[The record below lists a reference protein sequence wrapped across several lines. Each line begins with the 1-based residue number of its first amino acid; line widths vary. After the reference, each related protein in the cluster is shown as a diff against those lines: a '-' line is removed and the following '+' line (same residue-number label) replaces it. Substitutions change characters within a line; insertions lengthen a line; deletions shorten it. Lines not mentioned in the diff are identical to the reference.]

1 MTLLWVSMVTMMLMG
16 FPFMV
21 LILGSLMLH
30 LEIAMPMFNMTV
42 IVQQV
47 LAGLTPSALQAVPMF
62 ILGAGILTSGKA
74 AERLISMVRV
84 MVGHI
89 PGGLAITT
97 NASCTLFGA
106 VSGSTQA
113 TVAAIGG
120 TMRPMLLRAGY
131 KSPFTLGLIINASD
145 VALLIPPSIG
155 FIVYGVVTNTS
166 VGKLFLAGIL
176 PGIMIFLMFSTYVF
190 FYSYFKRVGVAPKST
205 GRERVTA
212 FREGFPVLGFPI
224 IIIGGIYTGLFSPTE
239 AAAAAVLYALILE
252 TLVYRTMNWGKLV
265 KVLLDTGVITGVVF
279 VLVGAGQAFS
289 WLISFLKIPQEV
301 MPAILGADPTRLHVL
316 IVVVI
321 AYFVACMFVD
331 PIVAIYVFSPIFAPY
346 VIATGIDSVFLGVL
360 VTLQAAVG
368 SATPPFGC
376 DIFTAQLIF
385 RRPYLEVIRQTP
397 PFILMLILATII
409 LIIFP
414 EIATFLPDT
423 MLGQPPTATTGQ

>member
-1 MTLLWVSMVTMMLMG
+1 MIVMLLMG

-21 LILGSLMLH
+21 LILGSLMLQ
-30 LEIAMPMFNMTV
+30 LEVNMPMFNMNV

-47 LAGLTPSALQAVPMF
+47 LTGLTPPALQAVPMF
-62 ILGAGILTSGKA
+62 ILGAAILTTGKA
-74 AERLISMVRV
+74 ARRLINMVRV
-84 MVGHI
+84 MVGHV
-89 PGGLAITT
+89 PGGLPITT

-120 TMRPMLLRAGY
+120 TMRPMLLEAGY
-131 KSPFTLGLIINASD
+131 KSPFTLALIINSSD

-176 PGIMIFLMFSTYVF
+176 PGIMIFLMFSAYVF
-190 FYSYFKRVGVAPKST
+190 VYSLIHKVGTAPKAT
-205 GRERVTA
+205 TQERITA
-212 FREGFPVLGFPI
+212 FKEGFPVLGFPI
-224 IIIGGIYTGLFSPTE
+224 IIVGGIYTGIFSPTE
-239 AAAAAVLYALILE
+239 AAAAAVLYALFLE
-252 TLVYRTMNWGKLV
+252 TLVYRTITWKSLV
-265 KVLLDTGVITGVVF
+265 KVLLDTGVVTGVVF

-301 MPAILGADPTRLHVL
+301 MPMILGIDPTRLEVI

-331 PIVAIYVFSPIFAPY
+331 PIVAIYVFSPIFGPY
-346 VIATGIDSVFLGVL
+346 VIATGIDPVFLGVL
-360 VTLQAAVG
+360 VTLQAAIG

-385 RRPYLEVIRQTP
+385 RRPYLEVIRETP
-397 PFILMLILATII
+397 PFIII
-409 LIIFP
+409 LIIATILIIAFP
-414 EIATFLPDT
+414 EIATFLPDN
-423 MLGQPPTATTGQ
+423 MLAQPGG

>member
-1 MTLLWVSMVTMMLMG
+1 MTILWVSMLVMLLAG

-30 LEIAMPMFNMTV
+30 IGIVEPLFNMRV

-47 LAGLTPSALQAVPMF
+47 LTGMSPPALQAVPMF
-62 ILGAGILTSGKA
+62 ILGASILTSGKA
-74 AERLISMVRV
+74 ARRLINMVRV
-84 MVGHI
+84 MVGHL

-120 TMRPMLLRAGY
+120 TMRPMLLEAGY
-131 KSPFTLGLIINASD
+131 KSSFTLGLIINASD

-176 PGIMIFLMFSTYVF
+176 PGILIFVF
-190 FYSYFKRVGVAPKST
+190 FSIYVYFYSKKMKVGVAPKAT
-205 GRERVTA
+205 RDERITA
-212 FREGFPVLGFPI
+212 LKEGFPVLGFPI
-224 IIIGGIYTGLFSPTE
+224 IIVGGIYAGIFSPTE
-239 AAAAAVLYALILE
+239 AAAAAVLYALFLE
-252 TLVYRTMNWGKLV
+252 VLIFRTMTWQILV
-265 KVLLDTGVITGVVF
+265 KVLLDTGIITGVVF
-279 VLVGAGQAFS
+279 ILVGAGQAFS
-289 WLISFLKIPQEV
+289 WLISFNRIPEAV
-301 MPAILGADPTRLHVL
+301 MPIILGTDPSRIQV
-316 IVVVI
+316 IIAVVI

-346 VIATGIDSVFLGVL
+346 VLATSIDPVFLGVL
-360 VTLQAAVG
+360 VTLQAAIG

-385 RRPYLEVIRQTP
+385 RRPYLEVIRNTP
-397 PFILMLILATII
+397 PFVLILIFTTILI
-409 LIIFP
+409 IIFP
-414 EIATFLPDT
+414 EIATFLPDN
-423 MLGQPPTATTGQ
+423 MMNLGG